1 MTRKEEKFM
10 LVLNRKRL
18 SLIILVV
25 MLGVFTFSY
34 NESKQMLGDLQTVT
48 ATPVSG
54 KVVILDAGHGTPDE
68 GVSLLH

>member
-1 MTRKEEKFM
+1 M

-34 NESKQMLGDLQTVT
+34 NESKQMLGDSQTVT

-54 KVVILDAGHGTPDE
+54 KVVILDAGHPEYFLTR
-68 GVSLLH
+68 

>member
-1 MTRKEEKFM
+1 M

-34 NESKQMLGDLQTVT
+34 NESKQILGDSQTVT